1 MINNHQE
8 EREKETPF
16 RPSVFCYSLDFF
28 FLSSYLSIKSINRR
42 RRTNKE
48 MIELWLMNQKKKN
61 TEKSNERYLL
71 WFSTESRLHSLYYS
85 SMQGHCVFM
94 FFIDF
99 LFYCLF
105 AWMLGLLNSP
115 SLPKCYI
122 REQMF
127 AFFLFNTYWNIH
139 WNAFLEQKQ
148 SLNIQVHVQYSLYY
162 QAHDLNKNFNI

>member
-1 MINNHQE
+1 MINNHQV
-8 EREKETPF
+8 EREKETPI

-99 LFYCLF
+99 LSYCLF
-105 AWMLGLLNSP
+105 AWMLCLLNSP

-127 AFFLFNTYWNIH
+127 AFFFVQHLLEYPLECLFRAKAKFKYPSPCPIFSILSSAW
-139 WNAFLEQKQ
+139 
-148 SLNIQVHVQYSLYY
+148 S
-162 QAHDLNKNFNI
+162 